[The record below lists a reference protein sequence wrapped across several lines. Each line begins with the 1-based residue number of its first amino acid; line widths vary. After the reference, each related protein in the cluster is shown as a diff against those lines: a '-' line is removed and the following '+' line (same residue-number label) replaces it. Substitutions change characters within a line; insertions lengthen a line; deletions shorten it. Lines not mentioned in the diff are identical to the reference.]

1 MWCLGPWAGYQRQGA
16 GKNISQETEFSSL
29 LHRHDLDQSCLLSQ
43 KIFVVLS
50 RSGISVSALILETL
64 VKRLKLGPQFSS
76 CKMERLSLIPH
87 AVPKTLASGLERHFS
102 CFWKQGPE
110 DRGNADEG
118 SQGAVKMAAVKPC
131 SPPAPLRY
139 RVKVGYEVAGSNALT
154 THWFTF
160 PEPQILYQKTG
171 SAGRSI
177 ALWYR
182 TGAKSEV

>member
-1 MWCLGPWAGYQRQGA
+1 M
-16 GKNISQETEFSSL
+16 SQETESFSL
-29 LHRHDLDQSCLLSQ
+29 LNPHDLDQSCLLSQ

-50 RSGISVSALILETL
+50 RSDISVVALVLETL
-64 VKRLKLGPQFSS
+64 VKCLKLGPQFSS
-76 CKMERLSLIPH
+76 CKMGRLSLIPH
-87 AVPKTLASGLERHFS
+87 AVPKTLVSGLERHFS

-118 SQGAVKMAAVKPC
+118 PQGAVQMAAVKPG

-139 RVKVGYEVAGSNALT
+139 RVKVRYEVAVSNAPT

-160 PEPQILYQKTG
+160 LEPQILYQKTG

-177 ALWYR
+177 AQWYR
-182 TGAKSEV
+182 AGAKSEV

>member
-1 MWCLGPWAGYQRQGA
+1 MLARLSVR
-16 GKNISQETEFSSL
+16 KLSSP
-29 LHRHDLDQSCLLSQ
+29 LSSTPMTLTNLVSLARRSLWS
-43 KIFVVLS
+43 FS
-50 RSGISVSALILETL
+50 RSGISVVALILETL

-110 DRGNADEG
+110 DRGNADEET
-118 SQGAVKMAAVKPC
+118 QGAVRMAAVKPR

-139 RVKVGYEVAGSNALT
+139 RVKVRYEVAVSNALT